1 MEQIVTPVAEPTET
15 QRQPDSFG
23 IPEKEMD
30 LFRQAQSEFESFTA
44 RGELVDPWLTAV
56 EE

>member
-1 MEQIVTPVAEPTET
+1 MEQMVTPTPEPTET
-15 QRQPDSFG
+15 QRQIDFFG

-44 RGELVDPWLTAV
+44 RGKLVDPWLTAV